1 VQLGNLTLSSPP
13 VHYFDCGYLSSILPT
28 AAHIFV
34 TTMAHSLRQTNKML
48 QRKSVLLLLLA
59 ASASCFTL
67 PSPRP
72 ALHQQR
78 SVLASTPVAD
88 DETDEATLQWDL
100 LQKYHAKGSW
110 RGVWSSYDYMGDMMD
125 EMIASVD
132 LDAPSD
138 QVVQHTHTFVVGA
151 KRSDCA
157 TCFDAMET
165 KVLPVATYTPASFS
179 PGSRPMRLASRSW
192 VNGPTVL
199 KSGAVATEIILAYG
213 DARVRAVFQH
223 APVWSKDMDT
233 TSTEG
238 SMQELPPPQGLKI
251 FRVTVS
257 REALR
262 DQPPT
267 AETEAAQLAASDL
280 AEDDLGRVA
289 FYRGVPPFGWHKV
302 WSGTSW
308 TWGPS
313 AGNRGWKLEQLE
325 EGDDW
330 HGSSPVEMW
339 NLRLPGGLFL
349 QSPRMIT
356 PDNTGLLRVAWM
368 PNDNVLV
375 RAEAGVLGLQPLD
388 LKDEEDLEESTVFA
402 FEPPTLAS
410 LRCDVLQK
418 IGDLEGEPQF
428 VKDQKAAE
436 AVAAAASGAP
446 APASATASAVPAEP
460 AAKASEAKET
470 AAPVTTK
477 AEEPDSDSGS
487 PTISDVLQL

>member
-1 VQLGNLTLSSPP
+1 LATSPP
-13 VHYFDCGYLSSILPT
+13 VHYFDIFLPFFQQLP
-28 AAHIFV
+28 IFV
-34 TTMAHSLRQTNKML
+34 TTMVNSLRQTNKML

-59 ASASCFTL
+59 SSASCFTL

-72 ALHQQR
+72 AGVVAPRQHQHQR

-151 KRSDCA
+151 RRSDCA

-199 KSGAVATEIILAYG
+199 KSGAVATEVILAYG

-238 SMQELPPPQGLKI
+238 MQELPPPQGLKI

-436 AVAAAASGAP
+436 AAAAAASGA
-446 APASATASAVPAEP
+446 SASAVPAEP
-460 AAKASEAKET
+460 AAKASEAKKET
-470 AAPVTTK
+470 TATVTTK
-477 AEEPDSDSGS
+477 TEEPDSDSGS